1 MSFTGYK
8 QRLFKWIG
16 HDPVITDAASTSRP
30 CNLSLSGRRRDD
42 LTFLVA
48 IVAGSLKTVAHNGPS
63 AARAYVSSLFPF
75 TNWILNYNL
84 TWLTGDL
91 IAGITVGLV
100 VVPQSLSYAKIATLS
115 SEYGLYS
122 SFVGMLR
129 VMIYAIFATSK
140 DVTIGPVAVMSLQVS
155 KVIANVQAKEGGHD
169 IPGHVIATALA
180 LICGIIVF
188 GIGLFRLGFIV
199 EFISAPAVAGFMTG
213 SAINI
218 AAGQVPS
225 LMGYSNLFNTRAATY
240 QVIIN
245 SLKHLPNTKLDA
257 AFGLTGLFFLYF
269 VRYVAGRT
277 EREARNPIIRRIA
290 FFVNTLRIA
299 FVIIILTVVSW
310 AHLRHLKPADYDIS
324 IIKTVPSGFRHMGK
338 PEFNTNLLSLLGSE
352 IPVSVIILLLEH
364 IAISKSFGRVNNYKI
379 VPDQELLAMG
389 VTNIFGSFFAAY
401 PATGSFSRSAIKSR
415 AGVRTPLAGWFTG
428 ICVIVALYGLTS
440 GIPNAA
446 LAAVIIEAVGG
457 LIASPPQAY
466 AFWLV
471 SPLECIIFLAAVIIT
486 VFSTIEIGVYFSVA
500 ASAALLLLR
509 MAKPRGSFLGR
520 VRVRHD
526 EQSAAPSIRDVYVPI
541 QPDGVRNPN
550 INVEAPPAGIV
561 VFKMEA
567 AFLYINAS
575 RYADQ
580 IYDYVKEHFRNGQNY
595 NLSKP
600 GERPWNGALAFAPSS
615 LPRHRDPIAEPFC
628 RHITD
633 PGPNWFQRRKAHAS
647 VEAAKVEAN
656 AAKPLLKA
664 VVFDFSGVS
673 NVDTTSIQNLVDLR
687 RVLSRYAGQEVEF
700 HFATILSPWIKRA
713 LLAGGFGRDVSI
725 AGRPLEVA
733 AVVPPERADEVG
745 SIQPAPLLERQ
756 SSTLSAGDI
765 KESDLESGGNS
776 RPVLEKSWE
785 RMETVEGIIVSTDFA
800 AFHIDLPSA
809 VATAAA
815 N

>member
-1 MSFTGYK
+1 MSSAGYK
-8 QRLFKWIG
+8 QRLLKWLG
-16 HDPVITDAASTSRP
+16 HDPVITDAASTSR
-30 CNLSLSGRRRDD
+30 
-42 LTFLVA
+42 
-48 IVAGSLKTVAHNGPS
+48 SLKAVAHNGPS

-75 TNWILNYNL
+75 TKWILNYNV

-122 SFVGMLR
+122 SFVG

-155 KVIANVQAKEGGHD
+155 KVIANVQAKEGGAD

-180 LICGIIVF
+180 LICGIVVF

-225 LMGYSNLFNTRAATY
+225 LMGYSTLFNTRASTY
-240 QVIIN
+240 MVIIN
-245 SLKHLPNTKLDA
+245 SLKYLPDTKLDA
-257 AFGLTGLFFLYF
+257 AFGLTGLFFLYL
-269 VRYVAGRT
+269 VRYVAGRI
-277 EREARNPIIRRIA
+277 EREARNPIIRRIG

-310 AHLRHLKPADYDIS
+310 AHLRHKKAADYDIS

-338 PEFNTNLLSLLGSE
+338 PEFNTNLLSLIGSE

-471 SPLECIIFLAAVIIT
+471 SPLECIIFLAAVVIT
-486 VFSTIEIGVYFSVA
+486 VFATIEIGVYFSVS
-500 ASAALLLLR
+500 ASAALLLFR

-526 EQSAAPSIRDVYVPI
+526 EKSAPPSIRDVYVPL

-550 INVEAPPAGIV
+550 VNVEAPPTGIV

-567 AFLYINAS
+567 AFLYVNAS

-580 IYDYVKEHFRNGQNY
+580 IFDYVKEQYRNGHNY
-595 NLSKP
+595 DLSKP
-600 GERPWNGALAFAPSS
+600 GDRPWN
-615 LPRHRDPIAEPFC
+615 
-628 RHITD
+628 D
-633 PGPNWFQRRKAHAS
+633 PGPNWFQRRKAHAGA
-647 VEAAKVEAN
+647 EAAKVEAN
-656 AAKPLLKA
+656 ASKPLLKA

-725 AGRPLEVA
+725 SGRPLEVA
-733 AVVPPERADEVG
+733 AVVPPERAAETG

-756 SSTLSAGDI
+756 SSTPSVSDDI
-765 KESDLESGGNS
+765 KEADLEGGNPS
-776 RPVLEKSWE
+776 AVLEKTWQRTES
-785 RMETVEGIIVSTDFA
+785 VEGILVSTDFA

-809 VATAAA
+809 VAAAAA
-815 N
+815 NR